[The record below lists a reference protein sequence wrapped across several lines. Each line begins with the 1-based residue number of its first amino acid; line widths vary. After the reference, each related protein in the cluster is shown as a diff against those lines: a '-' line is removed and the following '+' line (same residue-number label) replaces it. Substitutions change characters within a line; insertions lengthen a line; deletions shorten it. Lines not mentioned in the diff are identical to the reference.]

1 MQAYP
6 NEEGLTADMVDTT
19 TIRIPLLDIMSHK
32 ADQGGAPVY
41 AYMFTYGNSYHGAE
55 IPYVFETVEDPT
67 AEQEAME
74 EMMSQ
79 AWISFARDGV
89 PSADSLP
96 QWEPYTGEGGATM
109 ILDTEPYMAY
119 HHDDDLL
126 SILVPDFVP
135 AYENEALQNTADAM
149 GVVSS
154 PEAHQTEGGE
164 VQVLHPGDVAFCPPG
179 VRHWHGG
186 SANTEFAHIA
196 VNTNPELT
204 GLEWYDRISDKEYAA
219 LSTE

>member
-1 MQAYP
+1 M
-6 NEEGLTADMVDTT
+6 
-19 TIRIPLLDIMSHK
+19 PLLGSRAHK

-41 AYMFTYGNSYHGAE
+41 AYMFTYGNSYRGAE

-135 AYENEALQNTADAM
+135 AYGNEALQNTADAM

-154 PEAHQTEGGE
+154 TEAHQTEGG
-164 VQVLHPGDVAFCPPG
+164 
-179 VRHWHGG
+179 
-186 SANTEFAHIA
+186 
-196 VNTNPELT
+196 
-204 GLEWYDRISDKEYAA
+204 
-219 LSTE
+219 